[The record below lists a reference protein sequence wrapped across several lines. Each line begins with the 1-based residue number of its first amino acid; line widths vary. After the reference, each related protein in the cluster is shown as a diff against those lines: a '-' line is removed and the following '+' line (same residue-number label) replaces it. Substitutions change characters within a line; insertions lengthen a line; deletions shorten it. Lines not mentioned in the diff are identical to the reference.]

1 MENTTYIKY
10 IRTSPKKLRFLI
22 DGIKKMK
29 PTVALR
35 TLFYSN
41 KKSSKILYK
50 TIKSAVNNA
59 KRALKIDENLLE
71 FKILTVEEGPA
82 MKRSK
87 AGGRGNVRIIKR
99 RSSHVK
105 IILHI
110 KEGSPSVPVV
120 EKTSKP
126 VKEAEIVEN
135 TVTVSEKPKKVAK
148 KTETL
153 KIKKEKKGKK

>member
-10 IRTSPKKLRFLI
+10 MRTSPKKLRFLI
-22 DGIKKMK
+22 DGVKKMK

-35 TLFYSN
+35 SLFYSN

-50 TIKSAVNNA
+50 VIKSAVDNA

-71 FKILTVEEGPA
+71 FKVLTVEEGPS

-87 AGGRGNVRIIKR
+87 AGGRGNVRILKR

-105 IILHI
+105 IVLHV
-110 KEGSPSVPVV
+110 KEGTPPIQKS
-120 EKTSKP
+120 EKTP
-126 VKEAEIVEN
+126 VKEAEIVEK
-135 TVTVSEKPKKVAK
+135 TATVSEKPKRTVK
-148 KTETL
+148 KTENL
-153 KIKKEKKGKK
+153 KIKKEAKTKK